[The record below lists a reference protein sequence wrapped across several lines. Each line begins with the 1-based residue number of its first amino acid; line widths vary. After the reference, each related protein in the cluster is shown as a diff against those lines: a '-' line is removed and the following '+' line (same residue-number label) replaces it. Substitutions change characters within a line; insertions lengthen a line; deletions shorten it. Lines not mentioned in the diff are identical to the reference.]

1 MESFATTT
9 AKLFGDGCD
18 VQTKGPGRK
27 QTRQKL
33 ERQKGEQNPDTD
45 TEREREVGRRERET
59 LLVGTLRT
67 LLIGT
72 LRSLPIGILP
82 SRFLLL
88 SPY

>member
-1 MESFATTT
+1 MMMDSFATTT

-45 TEREREVGRRERET
+45 TEREREREREE
-59 LLVGTLRT
+59 RE
-67 LLIGT
+67 
-72 LRSLPIGILP
+72 RE
-82 SRFLLL
+82 RER
-88 SPY
+88 PY

>member
-1 MESFATTT
+1 MMMDSFATTT
-9 AKLFGDGCD
+9 AKLFGDGCN

-33 ERQKGEQNPDTD
+33 ERQKGE
-45 TEREREVGRRERET
+45 RERERET

-72 LRSLPIGILP
+72 LRSLPIGTLP

>member
-1 MESFATTT
+1 MDSFATTT

-45 TEREREVGRRERET
+45 TEREREREGGERERKRET
-59 LLVGTLRT
+59 LLV
-67 LLIGT
+67 GT

>member
-1 MESFATTT
+1 MDSFATTT

-45 TEREREVGRRERET
+45 TEREREREGGERDPT
-59 LLVGTLRT
+59 SRYPKD
-67 LLIGT
+67 
-72 LRSLPIGILP
+72 PINRYPKVP
-82 SRFLLL
+82 SYRY
-88 SPY
+88 PTQ

>member
-1 MESFATTT
+1 MMMDSFATTT

-45 TEREREVGRRERET
+45 TEREREREGGERDPT
-59 LLVGTLRT
+59 SRYPKD
-67 LLIGT
+67 
-72 LRSLPIGILP
+72 PINRYPKVP
-82 SRFLLL
+82 SYRY
-88 SPY
+88 PTQ

>member
-1 MESFATTT
+1 MDSFATTT

-45 TEREREVGRRERET
+45 TERERERGRRERET

>member
-1 MESFATTT
+1 MDSFATTT

-45 TEREREVGRRERET
+45 TERERERERERDPT
-59 LLVGTLRT
+59 SRYPKD
-67 LLIGT
+67 
-72 LRSLPIGILP
+72 PINRYP
-82 SRFLLL
+82 KVHSYRY
-88 SPY
+88 PTQ